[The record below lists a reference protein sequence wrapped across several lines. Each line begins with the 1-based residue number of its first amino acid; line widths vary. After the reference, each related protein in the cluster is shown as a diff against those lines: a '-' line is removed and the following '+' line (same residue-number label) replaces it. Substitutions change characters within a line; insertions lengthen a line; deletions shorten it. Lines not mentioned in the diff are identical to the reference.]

1 MFLRR
6 KQKPNDDEQP
16 VPRAWSWQTTELE
29 DIGRPKT
36 RRASFA
42 KFSKPTARMVELSL
56 QAAQRQRTF
65 RGRVP
70 DKLSAVPSP
79 LVWPSSDVQST
90 PERPTESAGSPDT
103 GAAATPLTRPQAHGT
118 SGGLRIATFAV
129 LCARSTIILREM
141 TSYWNEVPRALGS
154 WLARLRLTG
163 SAVVGNLHDCWKSV
177 QKDHKLATFRARTR
191 HITIALPRT
200 ERIRQRT
207 ALLIGSWRRWATT
220 AQFLAERLSSRLRI
234 LTTSQPLR
242 RLRYGCRKNLRFPFA
257 KPYRCRDCGKGIGFR
272 SRPRTLMERYILPL
286 TLMQPVRCAE
296 CSRRDYRPIFTP
308 VSERS
313 HHRDESGDDPS
324 HRDAA

>member
-16 VPRAWSWQTTELE
+16 VPRAWSWQTAKRE

-36 RRASFA
+36 GTASFA
-42 KFSKPTARMVELSL
+42 EFSKPTARMVELSL
-56 QAAQRQRTF
+56 QAAQRQRIF

-79 LVWPSSDVQST
+79 MVWPSTDVQST
-90 PERPTESAGSPDT
+90 PERPAESAGSPET
-103 GAAATPLTRPQAHGT
+103 EAATTPLTRPQAHGT
-118 SGGLRIATFAV
+118 SGGLRIANFAV
-129 LCARSTIILREM
+129 LYARATIILREM
-141 TSYWNEVPRALGS
+141 TSYRNEVPRALGS

-163 SAVVGNLHDCWKSV
+163 SAVVGNLRDCWKSV
-177 QKDHKLATFRARTR
+177 QKDHRLATFRARTR
-191 HITIALPRT
+191 RLTIAVQRT
-200 ERIRQRT
+200 ELIRQRT
-207 ALLIGSWRRWATT
+207 ALLIGRWATT
-220 AQFLAERLSSRLRI
+220 AQVLAERLSTRLRI
-234 LTTSQPLR
+234 LATSQPLR

-313 HHRDESGDDPS
+313 NHRDESRDPI

>member
-16 VPRAWSWQTTELE
+16 FPRAWSWQTTKRE

-36 RRASFA
+36 GTASFA
-42 KFSKPTARMVELSL
+42 EFSKPTARMVELSL

-79 LVWPSSDVQST
+79 LVWPSTDVQST
-90 PERPTESAGSPDT
+90 PEGPAESAGSPET

-118 SGGLRIATFAV
+118 SGGLRIANFAV
-129 LCARSTIILREM
+129 LYARATIILREM
-141 TSYWNEVPRALGS
+141 TSYRNEVPRALGS

-163 SAVVGNLHDCWKSV
+163 SAVVGNLRDCWKSV
-177 QKDHKLATFRARTR
+177 QKDHRLATFRARTR
-191 HITIALPRT
+191 HLTIAVQRT
-200 ERIRQRT
+200 ELIRQRT
-207 ALLIGSWRRWATT
+207 ALLIGRWATT
-220 AQFLAERLSSRLRI
+220 AQSLAERLSTRLRI
-234 LTTSQPLR
+234 LATSQPLR

-272 SRPRTLMERYILPL
+272 SRPRTLMESYILPL

-313 HHRDESGDDPS
+313 HHQDESRDPI